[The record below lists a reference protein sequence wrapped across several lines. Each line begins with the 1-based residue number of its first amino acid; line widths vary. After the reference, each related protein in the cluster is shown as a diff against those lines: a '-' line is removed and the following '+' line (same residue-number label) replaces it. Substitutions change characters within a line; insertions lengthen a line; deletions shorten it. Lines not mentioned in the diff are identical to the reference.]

1 MNFAFPNPALVAV
14 GAIIKN
20 RPDVITRFIRAY
32 VRGMHR
38 ARTDPAFTYKAM
50 AKYTKIEDTAVLQKA
65 YEFYMSKVL
74 EKAPYIN
81 MAGVQNVLD
90 DLVKTFG
97 CEKRQARAI
106 RRYAFSRD
114 GREKRALEGTLS
126 IRHMARSFIFSALLL
141 VAVTT
146 VGGGVAHAQQNVA
159 ASYPGIAG
167 YNIPFWVALDAGEF
181 KKAGLAVD
189 PVMISGG
196 SKSVQNTIIRRARF
210 AHVSGG
216 VSVQA
221 NLSGADVTILTTRR
235 TRCPPRHHQP
245 RTLELSGSAPA
256 KRSVSQA
263 SAVITISVYA
273 ELVKKNG
280 INPDKD
286 VTFLQM
292 GGERNRLTALERGA
306 IAATIM
312 SPPGLFVAEAQGYSR
327 LGDLNA
333 MGMRYP
339 ELSIVGRKRDL
350 KERRDLV
357 RRYLRA
363 YLESVRV
370 MKGNRDLTVRVIEK
384 YIHVGSKT
392 EALKT
397 YDYFVKSISDTLR
410 TEREGIT
417 EFLATLE
424 TKTRCRNAIPTNLS
438 ISRCWKRR

>member
-1 MNFAFPNPALVAV
+1 
-14 GAIIKN
+14 
-20 RPDVITRFIRAY
+20 
-32 VRGMHR
+32 
-38 ARTDPAFTYKAM
+38 
-50 AKYTKIEDTAVLQKA
+50 
-65 YEFYMSKVL
+65 
-74 EKAPYIN
+74 
-81 MAGVQNVLD
+81 
-90 DLVKTFG
+90 
-97 CEKRQARAI
+97 
-106 RRYAFSRD
+106 
-114 GREKRALEGTLS
+114 
-126 IRHMARSFIFSALLL
+126 MARSFIFSALLL
-141 VAVTT
+141 VAVTI
-146 VGGGVAHAQQNVA
+146 VSSGVAHAQQKVA

-181 KKAGLAVD
+181 KKAGLEVD

-196 SKSVQNTIIRRARF
+196 SKSMQALLSGGLDF

-221 NLSGADVTILTTRR
+221 NLSGADVTILATAANSMSAGVIAAKDIR
-235 TRCPPRHHQP
+235 TFQDLR
-245 RTLELSGSAPA
+245 G
-256 KRSVSQA
+256 KKIGIA
-263 SAVITISVYA
+263 SFGGNNDIGLRFA
-273 ELVKKNG
+273 LKKNG
-280 INPDKD
+280 INPDKE

-370 MKGNRDLTVRVIEK
+370 MKSNRDLTVRVIEK
-384 YIHVGSKT
+384 YIHVGSKA

-424 TKTRCRNAIPTNLS
+424 TKTPGVSKRNPNEFIDESVLEEVLKV
-438 ISRCWKRR
+438 R

>member
-1 MNFAFPNPALVAV
+1 MMKFHWF
-14 GAIIKN
+14 
-20 RPDVITRFIRAY
+20 
-32 VRGMHR
+32 
-38 ARTDPAFTYKAM
+38 
-50 AKYTKIEDTAVLQKA
+50 
-65 YEFYMSKVL
+65 
-74 EKAPYIN
+74 
-81 MAGVQNVLD
+81 
-90 DLVKTFG
+90 
-97 CEKRQARAI
+97 
-106 RRYAFSRD
+106 
-114 GREKRALEGTLS
+114 
-126 IRHMARSFIFSALLL
+126 LLL
-141 VAVTT
+141 LAGLTLGLGADT
-146 VGGGVAHAQQNVA
+146 HAQQRVA

-167 YNIPFWVALDAGEF
+167 YNIPFWVGLDGGEF
-181 KKAGLAVD
+181 KKAGLEID

-196 SKSVQNTIIRRARF
+196 SKSMQALLSGGLDF

-221 NLSGADVTILTTRR
+221 NLSGADVTILATAAN
-235 TRCPPRHHQP
+235 
-245 RTLELSGSAPA
+245 SMSAGVIAA
-256 KRSVSQA
+256 KDVKTFQDLRGKKIGIA
-263 SAVITISVYA
+263 SFGGNNDIGLRFAF
-273 ELVKKNG
+273 KKNG

-286 VTFLQM
+286 ITFLQM

-312 SPPGLFVAEAQGYSR
+312 SPPGLFVAEAQGYNR

-384 YIHVGSKT
+384 YIHVGSRT

-424 TKTRCRNAIPTNLS
+424 AKTPGVSKRNANEFIDESVLEEALKV
-438 ISRCWKRR
+438 R

>member
-1 MNFAFPNPALVAV
+1 
-14 GAIIKN
+14 
-20 RPDVITRFIRAY
+20 
-32 VRGMHR
+32 
-38 ARTDPAFTYKAM
+38 
-50 AKYTKIEDTAVLQKA
+50 
-65 YEFYMSKVL
+65 
-74 EKAPYIN
+74 
-81 MAGVQNVLD
+81 
-90 DLVKTFG
+90 
-97 CEKRQARAI
+97 
-106 RRYAFSRD
+106 
-114 GREKRALEGTLS
+114 
-126 IRHMARSFIFSALLL
+126 MARSFIFSALLVL
-141 VAVTT
+141 AVII
-146 VGGGVAHAQQNVA
+146 VRGGVVDAQQKVA

-167 YNIPFWVALDAGEF
+167 YNIPFWVAIDVGEF
-181 KKAGLAVD
+181 KKAGLEVD

-196 SKSVQNTIIRRARF
+196 SKSMQALLSGGLDF

-221 NLSGADVTILTTRR
+221 NLSGADVTILAT
-235 TRCPPRHHQP
+235 PAN
-245 RTLELSGSAPA
+245 SMSAGVIA
-256 KRSVSQA
+256 AQDIKTFQDLRGKKIGIA
-263 SAVITISVYA
+263 SFGGNNDIGLRFAF
-273 ELVKKNG
+273 KKNG

-327 LGDLNA
+327 IGDLNA

-339 ELSIVGRKRDL
+339 ELSIVSRKRDL

-424 TKTRCRNAIPTNLS
+424 TKTPGVSKRNPNEFIDESVLEEALKA
-438 ISRCWKRR
+438 R

>member
-1 MNFAFPNPALVAV
+1 MMKF
-14 GAIIKN
+14 
-20 RPDVITRFIRAY
+20 
-32 VRGMHR
+32 HW
-38 ARTDPAFTYKAM
+38 
-50 AKYTKIEDTAVLQKA
+50 
-65 YEFYMSKVL
+65 
-74 EKAPYIN
+74 
-81 MAGVQNVLD
+81 
-90 DLVKTFG
+90 
-97 CEKRQARAI
+97 
-106 RRYAFSRD
+106 
-114 GREKRALEGTLS
+114 
-126 IRHMARSFIFSALLL
+126 LLL
-141 VAVTT
+141 ILAGLTL
-146 VGGGVAHAQQNVA
+146 GLGADAHAQQRVA

-167 YNIPFWVALDAGEF
+167 YNIPFWVALDGGEF

-196 SKSVQNTIIRRARF
+196 SKSMQALLSGGLDF

-221 NLSGADVTILTTRR
+221 NLSGADVTILATAAN
-235 TRCPPRHHQP
+235 
-245 RTLELSGSAPA
+245 SMSAGVIAA
-256 KRSVSQA
+256 KDVKTFHDLRGKKIGIA
-263 SAVITISVYA
+263 SFGGNNDIGLRFAF
-273 ELVKKNG
+273 KKNG
-280 INPDKD
+280 INPDKE

-306 IAATIM
+306 ISATIM

-327 LGDLNA
+327 LGDLSA

-370 MKGNRDLTVRVIEK
+370 MKSNRDLTVRVIEK
-384 YIHVGSKT
+384 YIHVGSKA

-424 TKTRCRNAIPTNLS
+424 TKTPGVSKRNPNEFIDESVLEEVLKA
-438 ISRCWKRR
+438 K

>member
-1 MNFAFPNPALVAV
+1 
-14 GAIIKN
+14 
-20 RPDVITRFIRAY
+20 
-32 VRGMHR
+32 
-38 ARTDPAFTYKAM
+38 
-50 AKYTKIEDTAVLQKA
+50 
-65 YEFYMSKVL
+65 
-74 EKAPYIN
+74 
-81 MAGVQNVLD
+81 
-90 DLVKTFG
+90 
-97 CEKRQARAI
+97 
-106 RRYAFSRD
+106 
-114 GREKRALEGTLS
+114 
-126 IRHMARSFIFSALLL
+126 MARSFIFSALLVL
-141 VAVTT
+141 AVII
-146 VGGGVAHAQQNVA
+146 VGGGVVDAQQKVA

-181 KKAGLAVD
+181 KKAGLEVD

-196 SKSVQNTIIRRARF
+196 SKSMQALLSGGLDF

-221 NLSGADVTILTTRR
+221 NLSGADVTILATAAN
-235 TRCPPRHHQP
+235 
-245 RTLELSGSAPA
+245 SMSAGVIAA
-256 KRSVSQA
+256 KDIKTFQDLRGKKIGIA
-263 SAVITISVYA
+263 SFGGNNDIGLRFAF
-273 ELVKKNG
+273 KKNG

-424 TKTRCRNAIPTNLS
+424 TKTPGVSKRNPNEFIDESVLEEALKA
-438 ISRCWKRR
+438 R

>member
-1 MNFAFPNPALVAV
+1 MMKF
-14 GAIIKN
+14 
-20 RPDVITRFIRAY
+20 
-32 VRGMHR
+32 HW
-38 ARTDPAFTYKAM
+38 
-50 AKYTKIEDTAVLQKA
+50 
-65 YEFYMSKVL
+65 
-74 EKAPYIN
+74 
-81 MAGVQNVLD
+81 
-90 DLVKTFG
+90 
-97 CEKRQARAI
+97 
-106 RRYAFSRD
+106 
-114 GREKRALEGTLS
+114 
-126 IRHMARSFIFSALLL
+126 LLL
-141 VAVTT
+141 ILAGLTL
-146 VGGGVAHAQQNVA
+146 GLGADAHAQQRVA

-167 YNIPFWVALDAGEF
+167 YNIPFWVALDGGEF

-196 SKSVQNTIIRRARF
+196 SKSMQALLSGGLDF

-221 NLSGADVTILTTRR
+221 NLSGADVTILATAAN
-235 TRCPPRHHQP
+235 
-245 RTLELSGSAPA
+245 SMSAGVIAA
-256 KRSVSQA
+256 KDVKTFQDLRGKKIGIA
-263 SAVITISVYA
+263 SFGGNNDIGLRFAF
-273 ELVKKNG
+273 KKNG
-280 INPDKD
+280 INPDKE

-327 LGDLNA
+327 LGDLSA

-370 MKGNRDLTVRVIEK
+370 MKSNRDLTVRVIEK
-384 YIHVGSKT
+384 YIHVGSKA

-424 TKTRCRNAIPTNLS
+424 TKTPGVSKRNPNEFIDESVLEEVLKA
-438 ISRCWKRR
+438 K

>member
-1 MNFAFPNPALVAV
+1 MMKF
-14 GAIIKN
+14 
-20 RPDVITRFIRAY
+20 
-32 VRGMHR
+32 HW
-38 ARTDPAFTYKAM
+38 
-50 AKYTKIEDTAVLQKA
+50 
-65 YEFYMSKVL
+65 
-74 EKAPYIN
+74 
-81 MAGVQNVLD
+81 
-90 DLVKTFG
+90 
-97 CEKRQARAI
+97 
-106 RRYAFSRD
+106 
-114 GREKRALEGTLS
+114 
-126 IRHMARSFIFSALLL
+126 LLL
-141 VAVTT
+141 ILARLTL
-146 VGGGVAHAQQNVA
+146 GLGADAHAQQKVA

-167 YNIPFWVALDAGEF
+167 YNIPFWVALDGGEF

-196 SKSVQNTIIRRARF
+196 SKSMQALLSGGLDF
-210 AHVSGG
+210 AQVSGG

-221 NLSGADVTILTTRR
+221 NLSGADVTILATAAN
-235 TRCPPRHHQP
+235 
-245 RTLELSGSAPA
+245 SMSAGVIAA
-256 KRSVSQA
+256 KDVKTFHDLRGKKIGIA
-263 SAVITISVYA
+263 SFGGNNDIGLRFAF
-273 ELVKKNG
+273 KKNG
-280 INPDKD
+280 INPDKE

-306 IAATIM
+306 ITATIM
-312 SPPGLFVAEAQGYSR
+312 SPPGLFVAEALGYNR

-384 YIHVGSKT
+384 YIHVGSKA

-424 TKTRCRNAIPTNLS
+424 TKMPGVSKRNPNEFIDESVLEEVLKVP
-438 ISRCWKRR
+438 

>member
-1 MNFAFPNPALVAV
+1 MMKF
-14 GAIIKN
+14 
-20 RPDVITRFIRAY
+20 
-32 VRGMHR
+32 HW
-38 ARTDPAFTYKAM
+38 
-50 AKYTKIEDTAVLQKA
+50 
-65 YEFYMSKVL
+65 
-74 EKAPYIN
+74 
-81 MAGVQNVLD
+81 
-90 DLVKTFG
+90 
-97 CEKRQARAI
+97 
-106 RRYAFSRD
+106 
-114 GREKRALEGTLS
+114 
-126 IRHMARSFIFSALLL
+126 LLL
-141 VAVTT
+141 ILAGLTL
-146 VGGGVAHAQQNVA
+146 GLGADAHAQQRVA

-167 YNIPFWVALDAGEF
+167 YNIPFWVALDGGEF

-196 SKSVQNTIIRRARF
+196 SKSMQALLSGGLDF

-221 NLSGADVTILTTRR
+221 NLSGADVTILATAAN
-235 TRCPPRHHQP
+235 
-245 RTLELSGSAPA
+245 SMSAGVIAA
-256 KRSVSQA
+256 KDVKTFQDLRGKKIGIA
-263 SAVITISVYA
+263 SFGGNNDIGLRFAF
-273 ELVKKNG
+273 KKNG
-280 INPDKD
+280 INPDKE

-327 LGDLNA
+327 LGDLRA

-370 MKGNRDLTVRVIEK
+370 MKSNRDLTVRVIEK
-384 YIHVGSKT
+384 YIHVGSKA

-424 TKTRCRNAIPTNLS
+424 TKMPGVSKRNPNEFIDESVLEEVLKA
-438 ISRCWKRR
+438 K

>member
-1 MNFAFPNPALVAV
+1 MLCKF
-14 GAIIKN
+14 K
-20 RPDVITRFIRAY
+20 
-32 VRGMHR
+32 
-38 ARTDPAFTYKAM
+38 
-50 AKYTKIEDTAVLQKA
+50 
-65 YEFYMSKVL
+65 
-74 EKAPYIN
+74 
-81 MAGVQNVLD
+81 
-90 DLVKTFG
+90 
-97 CEKRQARAI
+97 
-106 RRYAFSRD
+106 FSW
-114 GREKRALEGTLS
+114 
-126 IRHMARSFIFSALLL
+126 LLL
-141 VAVTT
+141 VGFGLALRS
-146 VGGGVAHAQQNVA
+146 GVDVHAQQRVA

-181 KKAGLAVD
+181 KKAGLEVD

-196 SKSVQNTIIRRARF
+196 SKSMQALLSGGLDF

-221 NLSGADVTILTTRR
+221 NLSGAEVAILATAANSMSAGVIAAKDVKSYQDLRGKKI
-235 TRCPPRHHQP
+235 
-245 RTLELSGSAPA
+245 GI
-256 KRSVSQA
+256 A
-263 SAVITISVYA
+263 SFGGNNDIGLRFAF
-273 ELVKKNG
+273 KKNG

-286 VTFLQM
+286 VTFLQL

-306 IAATIM
+306 ISATIM

-327 LGDLNA
+327 LGDLNT

-339 ELSIVGRKRDL
+339 ELSIVARKRDL
-350 KERRDLV
+350 RDRRDLV

-370 MKGNRDLTVRVIEK
+370 MKSNRDLTVRVIEK
-384 YIHVGSKT
+384 YIHVGSKA

-424 TKTRCRNAIPTNLS
+424 SKMPGVSKRNPNEFIDESVLEEVLKA
-438 ISRCWKRR
+438 R

>member
-1 MNFAFPNPALVAV
+1 MMKF
-14 GAIIKN
+14 
-20 RPDVITRFIRAY
+20 
-32 VRGMHR
+32 HW
-38 ARTDPAFTYKAM
+38 
-50 AKYTKIEDTAVLQKA
+50 
-65 YEFYMSKVL
+65 
-74 EKAPYIN
+74 
-81 MAGVQNVLD
+81 
-90 DLVKTFG
+90 
-97 CEKRQARAI
+97 
-106 RRYAFSRD
+106 
-114 GREKRALEGTLS
+114 
-126 IRHMARSFIFSALLL
+126 LLL
-141 VAVTT
+141 ILAGLTL
-146 VGGGVAHAQQNVA
+146 GLGADAHAQQRVA

-167 YNIPFWVALDAGEF
+167 YNIPFWVALDGGEF

-196 SKSVQNTIIRRARF
+196 SKSMQALLSGGLDF

-221 NLSGADVTILTTRR
+221 NLSGADVTILATAAN
-235 TRCPPRHHQP
+235 
-245 RTLELSGSAPA
+245 SMSAGVIAA
-256 KRSVSQA
+256 KDVKTFQDLRGKKIGIA
-263 SAVITISVYA
+263 SFGGNNDIGLRFAF
-273 ELVKKNG
+273 KKNG
-280 INPDKD
+280 INPDKE

-327 LGDLNA
+327 LGDLRA

-370 MKGNRDLTVRVIEK
+370 MKSNRDLTVRVIEK
-384 YIHVGSKT
+384 YIHVGSKA

-424 TKTRCRNAIPTNLS
+424 TKTPGVSKRNPNEFIDESVLEEVLKV
-438 ISRCWKRR
+438 R

>member
-1 MNFAFPNPALVAV
+1 MMKFH
-14 GAIIKN
+14 
-20 RPDVITRFIRAY
+20 RF
-32 VRGMHR
+32 
-38 ARTDPAFTYKAM
+38 
-50 AKYTKIEDTAVLQKA
+50 
-65 YEFYMSKVL
+65 
-74 EKAPYIN
+74 
-81 MAGVQNVLD
+81 
-90 DLVKTFG
+90 
-97 CEKRQARAI
+97 
-106 RRYAFSRD
+106 
-114 GREKRALEGTLS
+114 
-126 IRHMARSFIFSALLL
+126 LLL
-141 VAVTT
+141 LAGLTLALGADT
-146 VGGGVAHAQQNVA
+146 HAQQKVA

-167 YNIPFWVALDAGEF
+167 YNIPFWVGLDGGEF
-181 KKAGLAVD
+181 KKAGLEID

-196 SKSVQNTIIRRARF
+196 SKSMQALLSGGLDF

-221 NLSGADVTILTTRR
+221 NLSGADVTILATAAN
-235 TRCPPRHHQP
+235 
-245 RTLELSGSAPA
+245 SMSAGVIAA
-256 KRSVSQA
+256 KDIKTFQDLRGKKIGIA
-263 SAVITISVYA
+263 SFGGNNDIGLRFAF
-273 ELVKKNG
+273 KKNG

-286 VTFLQM
+286 VAFLQM

-312 SPPGLFVAEAQGYSR
+312 SPPGLFVAEAQGYNR

-370 MKGNRDLTVRVIEK
+370 MKGNRDLTLRVIEK
-384 YIHVGSKT
+384 YIHVGSRT

-424 TKTRCRNAIPTNLS
+424 AKTPGVSKRNANEFIDESVLEEALKV
-438 ISRCWKRR
+438 R

>member
-1 MNFAFPNPALVAV
+1 MMKF
-14 GAIIKN
+14 
-20 RPDVITRFIRAY
+20 
-32 VRGMHR
+32 HW
-38 ARTDPAFTYKAM
+38 
-50 AKYTKIEDTAVLQKA
+50 
-65 YEFYMSKVL
+65 
-74 EKAPYIN
+74 
-81 MAGVQNVLD
+81 
-90 DLVKTFG
+90 
-97 CEKRQARAI
+97 
-106 RRYAFSRD
+106 
-114 GREKRALEGTLS
+114 
-126 IRHMARSFIFSALLL
+126 LLL
-141 VAVTT
+141 ILARLTL
-146 VGGGVAHAQQNVA
+146 GLGADAHAQQKVA

-167 YNIPFWVALDAGEF
+167 YNIPFWVALDGGEF

-196 SKSVQNTIIRRARF
+196 SKSMQALLSGGLDF

-221 NLSGADVTILTTRR
+221 NLSGADVTILATAAN
-235 TRCPPRHHQP
+235 
-245 RTLELSGSAPA
+245 SMSAGVIAA
-256 KRSVSQA
+256 KDVKTFHDLRGKKIGIA
-263 SAVITISVYA
+263 SFGGNNDIGLRFAF
-273 ELVKKNG
+273 KKNG
-280 INPDKD
+280 INPDKE

-327 LGDLNA
+327 LGDLRA

-384 YIHVGSKT
+384 YIHVGSKA

-397 YDYFVKSISDTLR
+397 YDYFVKSISDALR

-424 TKTRCRNAIPTNLS
+424 TKMPGVSKRNPNEFIDESVLEEMLKVP
-438 ISRCWKRR
+438 

>member
-1 MNFAFPNPALVAV
+1 
-14 GAIIKN
+14 
-20 RPDVITRFIRAY
+20 
-32 VRGMHR
+32 
-38 ARTDPAFTYKAM
+38 
-50 AKYTKIEDTAVLQKA
+50 
-65 YEFYMSKVL
+65 
-74 EKAPYIN
+74 
-81 MAGVQNVLD
+81 
-90 DLVKTFG
+90 
-97 CEKRQARAI
+97 
-106 RRYAFSRD
+106 
-114 GREKRALEGTLS
+114 
-126 IRHMARSFIFSALLL
+126 MARSASCSWLLLL
-141 VAVTT
+141 VIALALAPC
-146 VGGGVAHAQQNVA
+146 GVAHAQQRVA

-181 KKAGLAVD
+181 KKAGLEVD

-196 SKSVQNTIIRRARF
+196 SKSMQALLSGGLDF

-221 NLSGADVTILTTRR
+221 NLSGADVTILATAAN
-235 TRCPPRHHQP
+235 
-245 RTLELSGSAPA
+245 SMSAGVIAA
-256 KRSVSQA
+256 KDVKSFQDLRGKKIGIA
-263 SAVITISVYA
+263 SFGGNNDIGLRFAF
-273 ELVKKNG
+273 KKNG
-280 INPDKD
+280 INPDKE

-312 SPPGLFVAEAQGYSR
+312 SPPGLFVAESQGYSR
-327 LGDLNA
+327 LGDLNS

-339 ELSIVGRKRDL
+339 ELSIVARKRDL

-363 YLESVRV
+363 YLDSVRL

-384 YIHVGSKT
+384 YIHVGSKA

-424 TKTRCRNAIPTNLS
+424 AKTPGVSRRNPNEFIDESVLEEAL
-438 ISRCWKRR
+438 KGK

>member
-1 MNFAFPNPALVAV
+1 
-14 GAIIKN
+14 
-20 RPDVITRFIRAY
+20 
-32 VRGMHR
+32 
-38 ARTDPAFTYKAM
+38 
-50 AKYTKIEDTAVLQKA
+50 
-65 YEFYMSKVL
+65 
-74 EKAPYIN
+74 
-81 MAGVQNVLD
+81 
-90 DLVKTFG
+90 
-97 CEKRQARAI
+97 
-106 RRYAFSRD
+106 
-114 GREKRALEGTLS
+114 
-126 IRHMARSFIFSALLL
+126 MARSFIFSVL
-141 VAVTT
+141 VAVTI
-146 VGGGVAHAQQNVA
+146 VSSGVAHAQQKVA

-181 KKAGLAVD
+181 KKAGLEVD

-196 SKSVQNTIIRRARF
+196 SKSMQALLSGGLDF

-221 NLSGADVTILTTRR
+221 HLSGADVTILATAAN
-235 TRCPPRHHQP
+235 
-245 RTLELSGSAPA
+245 SMSAGVIAA
-256 KRSVSQA
+256 KDIKTFQDLRGKKIGIA
-263 SAVITISVYA
+263 SFGGNNDIGLRFAF
-273 ELVKKNG
+273 KKNG

-424 TKTRCRNAIPTNLS
+424 TKMPGASKRNPNEFIDESVLEEVLKPRS
-438 ISRCWKRR
+438 

>member
-1 MNFAFPNPALVAV
+1 MMKF
-14 GAIIKN
+14 
-20 RPDVITRFIRAY
+20 
-32 VRGMHR
+32 HW
-38 ARTDPAFTYKAM
+38 
-50 AKYTKIEDTAVLQKA
+50 
-65 YEFYMSKVL
+65 
-74 EKAPYIN
+74 
-81 MAGVQNVLD
+81 
-90 DLVKTFG
+90 
-97 CEKRQARAI
+97 
-106 RRYAFSRD
+106 
-114 GREKRALEGTLS
+114 
-126 IRHMARSFIFSALLL
+126 LLL
-141 VAVTT
+141 ILAGLTL
-146 VGGGVAHAQQNVA
+146 GLGADAHAQQKVA

-167 YNIPFWVALDAGEF
+167 YNIPFWVALDGGEF
-181 KKAGLAVD
+181 KKSGLAVD

-196 SKSVQNTIIRRARF
+196 SKSMQALLSGGLDF

-221 NLSGADVTILTTRR
+221 NLSGADVTILATAAN
-235 TRCPPRHHQP
+235 
-245 RTLELSGSAPA
+245 SMSAGVIAA
-256 KRSVSQA
+256 KDIKNFQDLRGKKIGIA
-263 SAVITISVYA
+263 SFGGNNDIGLRFAF
-273 ELVKKNG
+273 KKNG
-280 INPDKD
+280 INPDKE

-327 LGDLNA
+327 LGDLRA

-370 MKGNRDLTVRVIEK
+370 MKSNRDLTVRVIEK
-384 YIHVGSKT
+384 YIHVGSKA

-424 TKTRCRNAIPTNLS
+424 TKTPGVSKRNPNEFIDESVLEEVLKV
-438 ISRCWKRR
+438 R

>member
-1 MNFAFPNPALVAV
+1 
-14 GAIIKN
+14 
-20 RPDVITRFIRAY
+20 
-32 VRGMHR
+32 
-38 ARTDPAFTYKAM
+38 
-50 AKYTKIEDTAVLQKA
+50 
-65 YEFYMSKVL
+65 
-74 EKAPYIN
+74 
-81 MAGVQNVLD
+81 
-90 DLVKTFG
+90 
-97 CEKRQARAI
+97 
-106 RRYAFSRD
+106 
-114 GREKRALEGTLS
+114 
-126 IRHMARSFIFSALLL
+126 MARSFIFSVL
-141 VAVTT
+141 VAVTI
-146 VGGGVAHAQQNVA
+146 VSSGVAHAQQKVA

-181 KKAGLAVD
+181 KKAGLEVD

-196 SKSVQNTIIRRARF
+196 SKSMQALLSGGLDF

-221 NLSGADVTILTTRR
+221 NMSGADVTILATAAN
-235 TRCPPRHHQP
+235 
-245 RTLELSGSAPA
+245 SMSAGVIAA
-256 KRSVSQA
+256 KDIKTFQDLRGKKIGIA
-263 SAVITISVYA
+263 SFGGNNDIGLRFAF
-273 ELVKKNG
+273 KKNG

-363 YLESVRV
+363 YLESVRA

-424 TKTRCRNAIPTNLS
+424 TKTPGVSKRNPNEFIDESVLEEALKA
-438 ISRCWKRR
+438 R

>member
-1 MNFAFPNPALVAV
+1 MMKF
-14 GAIIKN
+14 
-20 RPDVITRFIRAY
+20 
-32 VRGMHR
+32 HW
-38 ARTDPAFTYKAM
+38 
-50 AKYTKIEDTAVLQKA
+50 
-65 YEFYMSKVL
+65 
-74 EKAPYIN
+74 
-81 MAGVQNVLD
+81 
-90 DLVKTFG
+90 
-97 CEKRQARAI
+97 
-106 RRYAFSRD
+106 
-114 GREKRALEGTLS
+114 
-126 IRHMARSFIFSALLL
+126 LLL
-141 VAVTT
+141 ILARLTL
-146 VGGGVAHAQQNVA
+146 GLGADAHAQQKVA

-167 YNIPFWVALDAGEF
+167 YNIPFWVALDGGEF

-196 SKSVQNTIIRRARF
+196 SKSMQALLSGGLDF

-221 NLSGADVTILTTRR
+221 NLSGADVTILATAAN
-235 TRCPPRHHQP
+235 
-245 RTLELSGSAPA
+245 SMSAGVIAA
-256 KRSVSQA
+256 KDVKTFQDLRGKKIGIA
-263 SAVITISVYA
+263 SFGGNNDIGLRFAF
-273 ELVKKNG
+273 KKNG
-280 INPDKD
+280 INPDKE

-306 IAATIM
+306 ISATIM

-327 LGDLNA
+327 LGDLRA

-384 YIHVGSKT
+384 YIHVGSKA

-424 TKTRCRNAIPTNLS
+424 TKTPGVSKRNPNEFIDESVLEEVLKV
-438 ISRCWKRR
+438 R